1 MQTTTLTASVGVGG
15 ANHSADVIHVQK
27 LLNVSRYGPLELDG
41 ICGKRT
47 IEAIISYQAGIPTE
61 QDGFVEPRGLT
72 YSHLRASR
80 RSRSRL
86 RLGPLE
92 TGEGY
97 YSYRTADR
105 QYGTPATIHTV
116 RVVAREFSRQFREDS
131 TSAVLFGVGDI
142 SLLSGCILPPHQ
154 THRSGRDVD
163 IRPVRRDG
171 LHRPVMIG
179 DAAYSRVRT
188 AKLVGL
194 FLDSRN
200 VEFILF
206 NDLTVAG
213 VVAFAG
219 HNNHLHIRMRS

>member
-15 ANHSADVIHVQK
+15 ANYSTDVIHVQK

-41 ICGKRT
+41 ICGKKT

-61 QDGFVEPRGLT
+61 QDGLVEPRGLT
-72 YSHLRASR
+72 FRHLRAAG

-86 RLGPLE
+86 RLDPLE

-97 YSYRTADR
+97 YSYRTSDR

-116 RVVAREFSRQFREDS
+116 RVVARDFSGQVSGES
-131 TSAVLFGVGDI
+131 TSAILFGVGDI
-142 SLLSGCILPPHQ
+142 SLLSGGIFPPHL
-154 THRSGRDVD
+154 THRLGRDVD

-171 LHRPVMIG
+171 LPRPVAIG
-179 DAAYSRVRT
+179 DADYSRVQT
-188 AKLVGL
+188 AKLVAL
-194 FLDSRN
+194 FLNSRN

-206 NDLTVAG
+206 NDLAVPGA
-213 VVAFAG
+213 VAFAG
-219 HNNHLHIRMRS
+219 HDNHLHIRMRS